1 MFSPDGADRRNL
13 FCHTVSLYAANRA
26 IALTRERG
34 VLLDFGCGTGRML
47 RYFGAQGWSVIG
59 TEITPEMIDEAR
71 RHGLPQGATVHLT
84 DGVAIPLPDQ
94 SVDMVWVC
102 GVLKYSLFE
111 PGAICRGGT
120 GRSSS
125 GTQGGL
131 AEDEKPFVPVYR
143 DVAREMYRVL
153 RPGGWVVNN
162 EVYVDAPPE
171 AFTRDFEDIGFV
183 TREVHVLQRYYEPFA
198 KFLQSP
204 YAPRW
209 LVAAVARLCT
219 RPVVFAS
226 MTRDERCPAC
236 ATICSFGPSQ
246 SPECRIESRLPAAS
260 SSRQSHDR
268 RARGTAHPTP
278 LEPARALGLTRFVG
292 PAHDLP

>member
-1 MFSPDGADRRNL
+1 VPSKSANNDNLRVNFETEGPTWGERASRGELSAVFSPDGADRRNL
-13 FCHTVSLYAANRA
+13 FCHTLSLYAAERA
-26 IALTRERG
+26 LALMREGG

-47 RYFGAQGWSVIG
+47 RYFGARGWPVIG
-59 TEITPEMIDEAR
+59 TEITPEMINEAR
-71 RHGLPQGATVHLT
+71 RHGLPSGATIHLT
-84 DGVAIPLPDQ
+84 DGVAIPLPDR

-125 GTQGGL
+125 GPQNRLSKT
-131 AEDEKPFVPVYR
+131 EPPFVPVYR

-171 AFTRDFEDIGFV
+171 AFTRDFEEIGFI
-183 TREVHVLQRYYEPFA
+183 THEVRVLQRYYEPFA
-198 KFLQSP
+198 KLLQSR

-209 LVAAVARLCT
+209 LVAALARLYAI
-219 RPVVFAS
+219 RRFHFDDPRR
-226 MTRDERCPAC
+226 MTPGLRDY
-236 ATICSFGPSQ
+236 
-246 SPECRIESRLPAAS
+246 L
-260 SSRQSHDR
+260 
-268 RARGTAHPTP
+268 
-278 LEPARALGLTRFVG
+278 FVWSK
-292 PAHDLP
+292 PKL